1 MDCRRTDRSQ
11 PMFAGAATE
20 AKADDEKGS
29 YMRYSMIS
37 PQMCDIGAQAPT
49 NEHIERLGT
58 ILLTYN
64 FYEKELGSYP
74 SLDLLMSRLSSYDTG
89 YVQGMSDLCAP
100 VYVVMEG
107 DEELTFWCFVEIM
120 NRMVGM
126 MMF

>member
-11 PMFAGAATE
+11 PLFAGAAS
-20 AKADDEKGS
+20 DEKTDEEKGAH
-29 YMRYSMIS
+29 MRYSMIS
-37 PQMCDIGAQAPT
+37 PQMYDIGAQAPT

-64 FYEKELGSYP
+64 FYEKELGSYCD
-74 SLDLLMSRLSSYDTG
+74 STRVSQELKSYDPG

-126 MMF
+126 TTF

>member
-1 MDCRRTDRSQ
+1 
-11 PMFAGAATE
+11 
-20 AKADDEKGS
+20 
-29 YMRYSMIS
+29 MRYSMIS
-37 PQMCDIGAQAPT
+37 PQMYDIGAQAPT

-64 FYEKELGSYP
+64 FYEKELGSY
-74 SLDLLMSRLSSYDTG
+74 SDSTHVSQELKSYDPG

-126 MMF
+126 TTF